1 VRKWTLEA
9 EGSDVCGDKAVSEKI
24 HATATAAAA
33 RYVKFWQAAITEDD
47 DVLSDWLISDDPGV
61 EDDGGTPV
69 NPGAGDAFDRLMEV
83 LASFHLLTPL
93 SAKLLGLYIR
103 FACTCKLY
111 QDKGACKHSVYE
123 GLKCG
128 LFKVPAEKDFGCIG
142 RHPKKG
148 RPKKTVGRRER
159 QPGESSLDPLNPTP

>member
-1 VRKWTLEA
+1 MA
-9 EGSDVCGDKAVSEKI
+9 
-24 HATATAAAA
+24 
-33 RYVKFWQAAITEDD
+33 FWQAATTGHDAITGQDEAIR
-47 DVLSDWLISDDPGV
+47 DWLVSDDPGL
-61 EDDGGTPV
+61 EDDGTPV

-93 SAKLLGLYIR
+93 TAKLLGLYIR

-111 QDKGACKHSVYE
+111 QDKGACKHCLYE
-123 GLKCG
+123 GLKRKI
-128 LFKVPAEKDFGCIG
+128 FKVPLEKDAVTIG
-142 RHPKKG
+142 RHPRKG